1 MQSALHDSHHIAL
14 PGLIPAT
21 ASAEDTDHQTPA
33 DSSRAPSGAQN
44 THSVQSHSPFPNST
58 SHAPASTS
66 ELQYPAGLDTTTL
79 PDGIASWHE
88 QRNIQI
94 LWLISSIVMV
104 VLDVVGLDV
113 GFLAGQLGITG
124 ASLAVCNCCQFT
136 DLRGIVRVGSCHLF

>member
-1 MQSALHDSHHIAL
+1 MS
-14 PGLIPAT
+14 
-21 ASAEDTDHQTPA
+21 
-33 DSSRAPSGAQN
+33 
-44 THSVQSHSPFPNST
+44 
-58 SHAPASTS
+58 ASTA

-113 GFLAGQLGITG
+113 GFLAGLLGITG

-136 DLRGIVRVGSCHLF
+136 DLRGIVRVGSCQSLQPYEMFTALSAASDSYAISCL